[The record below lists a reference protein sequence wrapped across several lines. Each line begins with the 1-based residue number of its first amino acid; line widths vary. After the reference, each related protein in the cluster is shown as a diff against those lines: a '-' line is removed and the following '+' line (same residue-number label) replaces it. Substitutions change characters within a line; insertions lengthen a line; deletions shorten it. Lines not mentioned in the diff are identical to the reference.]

1 MDNIRQLKI
10 SRQIQKDLGEIF
22 LLRGMAVYNGA
33 MITVSEV
40 RISPDLSVA
49 KVYLSIFPSN
59 KSKDVIE
66 KVEQENKTIRIELGK
81 KIRHQ
86 LRIIPEL
93 RFYIDE
99 TLDKLERID
108 DLLKTNNKS

>member
-10 SRQIQKDLGEIF
+10 ARQIQKDLGEIF
-22 LLRGMAVYNGA
+22 QLRGMAAYQGA

-49 KVYLSIFPSN
+49 RVFLSIFPSD
-59 KSKDVIE
+59 KSEDVIA
-66 KVEQENKTIRIELGK
+66 KIEQENRTIRTELGK

-86 LRIIPEL
+86 LRIVPEL
-93 RFYIDE
+93 RFHIDE
-99 TLDKLERID
+99 TLDKLEHID
-108 DLLKTNNKS
+108 DLLKM

>member
-10 SRQIQKDLGEIF
+10 ARQLQKDLGEIF
-22 LLRGMAVYNGA
+22 QLRGMAAYHGA

-49 KVYLSIFPSN
+49 KVFLSIFPSDKAADVITQIEHEN
-59 KSKDVIE
+59 KS
-66 KVEQENKTIRIELGK
+66 IRIELGK
-81 KIRHQ
+81 KVRHQ
-86 LRIIPEL
+86 LRIVPEL
-93 RFYIDE
+93 HFLIDE

-108 DLLKTNNKS
+108 SLLKL

>member
-10 SRQIQKDLGEIF
+10 ARQLQKDMGDIF
-22 LLRGMAVYNGA
+22 QLRGMAAYQGA
-33 MITVSEV
+33 LITVSEV

-49 KVYLSIFPSN
+49 KIFLSIFPSD
-59 KSKDVIE
+59 KSADVIA
-66 KVEQENKTIRIELGK
+66 KINQENKTLRAELAK

-86 LRIIPEL
+86 LRIVPEL
-93 RFYIDE
+93 HFLIDE

-108 DLLKTNNKS
+108 ELLKK

>member
-10 SRQIQKDLGEIF
+10 ARQIQKDLGEIF
-22 LLRGMAVYNGA
+22 QLRGMAAYHGA

-49 KVYLSIFPSN
+49 RVFLSIFPSD
-59 KSKDVIE
+59 KSEDVIA
-66 KVEQENKTIRIELGK
+66 KIEQENRTIRTELGK

-86 LRIIPEL
+86 LRIVPEL
-93 RFYIDE
+93 RFHIDE
-99 TLDKLERID
+99 TLDKLEHID
-108 DLLKTNNKS
+108 DLLKM